1 MSQLAAVRV
10 LSITEPVEASV
21 ELNDLV
27 TRAQQGDVS
36 SYGRIVNAT
45 ERMVFAV
52 ALRVLRDEALA
63 EDAAQETYL
72 RAFRRMGDLH
82 EEAAFLTWLRRIAV
96 TVALNMRRARR
107 TTFLRLDD
115 RVDVPILDE
124 IEARWS
130 DAQRQQLA
138 AALLILTPEERRLC
152 DRRYHGGWSIGR
164 LAQEA
169 GVDEAAMRKRLQR
182 IRDKLRK
189 DIEMAEQSEI
199 RAGQSPRDLPARIVE
214 LLSRPQLTNLPEN
227 PVGQV
232 TRILRG
238 VFSQFAPAELP
249 EFIDF
254 AAARASVTS
263 DAIYVDE
270 AELHHVDDRRIL
282 RYDMTLPLL
291 MTKRY
296 EGQPMNLWIEGK
308 VYRSGRLDA
317 QHLDAFH
324 QAEVFWLGDRKDV
337 DAWRMTTLVLQSV
350 DAVLPGSTVRIVPT
364 KYAMC
369 SQAWELEVE
378 RDGQLH
384 EVMAWGV
391 FTDRIVRHLGGDP
404 ARHVAVGAGYGLDRL
419 AALRYG
425 IDDIRK
431 IDSATVTQ

>member
-1 MSQLAAVRV
+1 MNAV
-10 LSITEPVEASV
+10 EPLN
-21 ELNDLV
+21 ELV
-27 TRAQQGDVS
+27 ARARQGDVDA
-36 SYGRIVNAT
+36 YGRLVHAT
-45 ERMVFAV
+45 ERMVFGV
-52 ALRVLRDEALA
+52 ALRVLRDEAMA
-63 EDAAQETYL
+63 EDAVQETYM
-72 RAFRRMGDLH
+72 RAFRRITDL
-82 EEAAFLTWLRRIAV
+82 ERDAAFLTWLRRIAV

-115 RVDVPILDE
+115 GVDVPILDE
-124 IEARWS
+124 LEARWS
-130 DAQRQQLA
+130 EVQRQQLA

-152 DRRYHGGWSIGR
+152 DRRYHGGWTIGR
-164 LAQEA
+164 LAGDA
-169 GVDEAAMRKRLQR
+169 GIDESAMRKRMQR

-199 RAGQSPRDLPARIVE
+199 RTGQSPRDLPARIVE

-232 TRILRG
+232 TQILRK
-238 VFSQFAPAELP
+238 VFAGFVPVELP

-254 AAARASVTS
+254 ASARESVTN
-263 DAIYVDE
+263 DAIYVE
-270 AELHHVDDRRIL
+270 ESELHHVDDRRIL

-296 EGQPMNLWIEGK
+296 HGEPMNLWVDGK
-308 VYRSGRLDA
+308 VYRQGRLDA
-317 QHLDAFH
+317 RHLEAFH
-324 QAEVFWLGDRKDV
+324 QAEVFWLGNRAEV

-378 RDGQLH
+378 VDGELH

-391 FTDRIVRHLGGDP
+391 FTDRIVRHLGADP
-404 ARHVAVGAGYGLDRL
+404 SRHTAVGAGYGLDRL

-425 IDDIRK
+425 LDDIRK
-431 IDSATVTQ
+431 IESAVVPQ

>member
-10 LSITEPVEASV
+10 LSITEPVEDSV

-404 ARHVAVGAGYGLDRL
+404 ARHVAVGAGCGLDRL

>member
-1 MSQLAAVRV
+1 MSQSAAARV
-10 LSITEPVEASV
+10 LPITNPLNHSV

-27 TRAQQGDVS
+27 TRAREGDVS
-36 SYGRIVNAT
+36 SYGRLVKAT

-72 RAFRRMGDLH
+72 RAFRRIGDLS
-82 EEAAFLTWLRRIAV
+82 EDAAFLTWLRRIAV
-96 TVALNMRRARR
+96 TVAINMRRARR

-115 RVDVPILDE
+115 GVDLPILDE

-138 AALLILTPEERRLC
+138 AALLILTPDERRVC

-189 DIEMAEQSEI
+189 DIEMSEQSEI
-199 RAGQSPRDLPARIVE
+199 RTGQSPRDLPARIVE

-232 TRILRG
+232 TQILRG
-238 VFSQFAPAELP
+238 VFSTFAPAELP

-254 AAARASVTS
+254 TAARASVTS

-296 EGQPMNLWIEGK
+296 QGEPMNLWIEGK

-317 QHLDAFH
+317 KHLDAFH
-324 QAEVFWLGDRKDV
+324 QAEVFWLGDRNEV
-337 DAWRMTTLVLQSV
+337 DAWRMTTLVLRSV

-378 RDGQLH
+378 VDGQLH

-391 FTDRIVRHLGGDP
+391 FTDRIVHHLGADP
-404 ARHVAVGAGYGLDRL
+404 ARHVAVGAGYGLERL

-431 IDSATVTQ
+431 IDSATVA

>member
-1 MSQLAAVRV
+1 MNAV
-10 LSITEPVEASV
+10 EPLN
-21 ELNDLV
+21 ELV
-27 TRAQQGDVS
+27 ARARRGDVVA
-36 SYGRIVNAT
+36 YGRLVQAT
-45 ERMVFAV
+45 ERMVFGV

-63 EDAAQETYL
+63 QDAAQETYL
-72 RAFRRMGDLH
+72 RAFRRVGGL
-82 EEAAFLTWLRRIAV
+82 EEDAAFLTWLRRIAV
-96 TVALNMRRARR
+96 TVAINMRRARR
-107 TTFLRLDD
+107 TTFLRLEEG
-115 RVDVPILDE
+115 VDVPILDDL
-124 IEARWS
+124 EARWS
-130 DAQRQQLA
+130 DAQRHQLA

-152 DRRYHGGWSIGR
+152 DRRYHGGWTVSR
-164 LAQEA
+164 LAREA

-182 IRDKLRK
+182 VRDKLRK

-199 RAGQSPRDLPARIVE
+199 RTGQSPRDLPGRIVE

-232 TRILRG
+232 TQILRG
-238 VFSQFAPAELP
+238 VFSAFAPVELP

-254 AAARASVTS
+254 AAARGSVTN

-270 AELHHVDDRRIL
+270 AELHHVDERRIL

-308 VYRSGRLDA
+308 VYRRGRLDA
-317 QHLDAFH
+317 THLEAFH
-324 QAEVFWLGDRKDV
+324 QAEVFWLGNREEV

-369 SQAWELEVE
+369 SQAWEMEVE
-378 RDGQLH
+378 VDGQLH

-391 FTDRIVRHLGGDP
+391 FTDRIVRHLGADP
-404 ARHVAVGAGYGLDRL
+404 ARHVAVGAGYGLERL

-425 IDDIRK
+425 YDDIRK
-431 IDSATVTQ
+431 IETATVAE

>member
-1 MSQLAAVRV
+1 VDSLN
-10 LSITEPVEASV
+10 
-21 ELNDLV
+21 ELV
-27 TRAQQGDVS
+27 SRARDGDVS
-36 SYGRIVNAT
+36 AYGRLVRTT

-52 ALRVLRDEALA
+52 AFRVLRDEALA

-72 RAFRRMGDLH
+72 RAFRRIGDLD
-82 EEAAFLTWLRRIAV
+82 EQAAFLTWLRRIAV
-96 TVALNMRRARR
+96 TVAINMRRARR
-107 TTFLRLDD
+107 TTFLRLDEG
-115 RVDVPILDE
+115 VDVPILDE

-152 DRRYHGGWSIGR
+152 DRRYYGGWSIGR
-164 LAQEA
+164 LAQGA

-189 DIEMAEQSEI
+189 DIEMSEQSEI
-199 RAGQSPRDLPARIVE
+199 RTGQSPRDLPARIVE
-214 LLSRPQLTNLPEN
+214 LLSRPQLTSLPEN

-232 TRILRG
+232 TQILRG
-238 VFSQFAPAELP
+238 VFSKFAPVDLP
-249 EFIDF
+249 EFIDYT
-254 AAARASVTS
+254 AARESVTN

-270 AELHHVDDRRIL
+270 GELHHVDDRRIL

-308 VYRSGRLDA
+308 VYRRYDRLDPT
-317 QHLDAFH
+317 HLEAFH
-324 QAEVFWLGDRKDV
+324 QAEVFWLGDRNEV

-350 DAVLPGSTVRIVPT
+350 DAVLPGSTVRLVPT

-378 RDGQLH
+378 KDGQLH
-384 EVMAWGV
+384 EVMAWGL
-391 FTDRIVRHLGGDP
+391 FTDRIVRHLGADP